1 MQRIAMSAH
10 LRGEAAEPSGDPPQ
24 TDPRATSVS
33 VEAVMADGSDAAI
46 ERISYANHVSFTGES
61 TFTETGTL
69 TIGDDGDEVDVVTV
83 GEGTLGPSAEPGQL
97 QGAVIWLVAAGR
109 GRFAGAGGLITSN
122 FLLRPATGEVED
134 WQAGVVFVP

>member
-33 VEAVMADGSDAAI
+33 VEARTADGADAAI

-69 TIGDDGDEVDVVTV
+69 TLGDEHDEVDVVTV
-83 GEGTLGPSAEPGQL
+83 GEGTLGPSAEPGL
-97 QGAVIWLVAAGR
+97 LHGAVIWRIAAGR
-109 GRFAGAGGLITSN
+109 GRFAGAGGLLTSN
-122 FLLRPATGEVED
+122 FLLRPATGEVEE

>member
-33 VEAVMADGSDAAI
+33 VEARTADGADAAI

-69 TIGDDGDEVDVVTV
+69 TLGEDDDEVDVVTW
-83 GEGTLGPSAEPGQL
+83 S
-97 QGAVIWLVAAGR
+97 VAGGR

-134 WQAGVVFVP
+134 WQTGVLFVP